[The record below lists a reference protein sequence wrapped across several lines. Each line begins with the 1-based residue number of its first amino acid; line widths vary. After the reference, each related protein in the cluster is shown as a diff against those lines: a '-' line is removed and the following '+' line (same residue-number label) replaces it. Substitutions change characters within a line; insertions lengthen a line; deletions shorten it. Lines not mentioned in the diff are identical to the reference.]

1 MRIVKCW
8 RHNISQ
14 RGKHKKVKS
23 IVSTM
28 KIESEIKDIK
38 MHLTE
43 ISKKINGLMH
53 EREVAAMMSL
63 SEKSLS
69 QFFEEEPEIYQL
81 KDLKVRY
88 K

>member
-1 MRIVKCW
+1 MR
-8 RHNISQ
+8 
-14 RGKHKKVKS
+14 S

-28 KIESEIKDIK
+28 KIESEIKNIK
-38 MHLTE
+38 KHLAE
-43 ISKKINGLMH
+43 ISEKINGLMH
-53 EREVAAMMSL
+53 EREVAAMMAL
-63 SEKSLS
+63 SEKSLT